1 MLTCIRPQLCP
12 IIVWHGKAAFTNIRF
27 WGHVVSVVLFFNKC
41 HWAWFQGTRETK
53 CVAAH
58 ARCVSFAT
66 PKTWQKMFP
75 MLFQYHFRERHAR
88 VEISTL
94 WVSFAFNVWQIH
106 SNLPIL
112 GLINVLD
119 MFWAQTL
126 RHPNLCVANL
136 LGEVCPIF
144 QKFSDFRCFLEVGS
158 SLCAFMSPG
167 GSVEMLWRWN
177 AAGAVHCLWRS
188 LRAQHCMFGQLGRLG
203 ARSAPGS
210 PEQETKRSDWIRLNQ
225 PHSAW
230 P

>member
-1 MLTCIRPQLCP
+1 MPWTSKRQHAMLTCIRPQLCP

-27 WGHVVSVVLFFNKC
+27 WGHVVFVVLFFNKC

-58 ARCVSFAT
+58 ACCVSFAT

-75 MLFQYHFRERHAR
+75 VLFQYHFWERHAR

-119 MFWAQTL
+119 MFWAQNSAA
-126 RHPNLCVANL
+126 PKP
-136 LGEVCPIF
+136 VCSKPAWRGVSY
-144 QKFSDFRCFLEVGS
+144 FSKVQWFFAVS
-158 SLCAFMSPG
+158 
-167 GSVEMLWRWN
+167 WR
-177 AAGAVHCLWRS
+177 
-188 LRAQHCMFGQLGRLG
+188 
-203 ARSAPGS
+203 
-210 PEQETKRSDWIRLNQ
+210 
-225 PHSAW
+225 
-230 P
+230 